1 MMADNIKGVSELT
14 NAFKLLSTDLQKK
27 TGRQMVASAANVVRK
42 QAKTNAQSQGLVK
55 SGALVKNIAIKR
67 EKNAPPNTIQYNV
80 GVRHGRELGNGK
92 KVIKYL
98 ARGKSGRVI
107 TKRKND
113 PFYWRFLE
121 FGTKSIQPRRF
132 ITNAFDSKQNE
143 ALNAMQTA
151 LNKAIEKAGK

>member
-1 MMADNIKGVSELT
+1 MADSIKGVSELT

-27 TGRQMVASAANVVRK
+27 TGRQMVAAAANVVRK

-67 EKNAPPNTIQYNV
+67 DKNAPANTIQYNV

-98 ARGKSGRVI
+98 ARSKSGRVI
-107 TKRKND
+107 TKRKDD

-121 FGTKSIQPRRF
+121 FGTKDIKPKRF
-132 ITNAFDSKQNE
+132 ITNAFEGKKDE
-143 ALNAMQTA
+143 ALNAMQIA
-151 LNKAIEKAGK
+151 LNKALEKAKK